1 VGLINLTEAE
11 KRAAINSPEAEADRE
26 KYREHIRLKEEA
38 YAKIEARDSVANL
51 EHYKNITISKH
62 VEDEEDEEDEDDE
75 DDDPVPSARFN
86 KPPTDQDEDRAL
98 REQAYR
104 EFPEF
109 AEPIKRGR
117 GRPPGSKTNPDKLDR
132 PDRYVH
138 TGAKKEDIFNMMLS
152 INSALSDM
160 NRRLEALESNQKKMA
175 ELQVKAVCDYVHGNQ
190 EQLIRRIKEL
200 ISKPDKPSPELELIK
215 DGIAKAFQDHG
226 TRLDSFQDRIEDIF
240 QGLGET
246 KREVESLAKLYRAP
260 QKTTPSI
267 PPEKKPE
274 QTNDLRSLCM
284 RAFESIIRPVTP
296 PDGDDFVRIERVFD
310 LALQKANTNNQKATE
325 LFVAW
330 LNSFQNHLID
340 NPETDRTVYQFFKY
354 AQGL

>member
-1 VGLINLTEAE
+1 MGFIKLTEAE
-11 KRAAINSPEAEADRE
+11 KREAINSESAAADRA
-26 KYREHIRLKEEA
+26 KYQEHIRLKEEA
-38 YAKIEARDSVANL
+38 YAKTEARDSVANL
-51 EHYKNITISKH
+51 EHFKNVTISKH
-62 VEDEEDEEDEDDE
+62 AEDEEDEEYEE
-75 DDDPVPSARFN
+75 DDDPVPSTPFN
-86 KPPTDQDEDRAL
+86 RAPSDPDEDRAL

-109 AEPIKRGR
+109 ASPPRR
-117 GRPPGSKTNPDKLDR
+117 GRPPGSKTNPDRQLSARRD
-132 PDRYVH
+132 DVL
-138 TGAKKEDIFNMMLS
+138 NMLLS
-152 INSALSDM
+152 MNSTLSDM
-160 NRRLEALESNQKKMA
+160 TRRLEALESNQKKMA
-175 ELQVKAVCDYVHGNQ
+175 ELQVKAICDYVHGDQ

-200 ISKPDKPSPELELIK
+200 LAKPTSEPSPELDIIK

-246 KREVESLAKLYRAP
+246 KREVESFARLCKSLPKPA
-260 QKTTPSI
+260 PSI

-274 QTNDLRSLCM
+274 QPASDLRTLCM
-284 RAFESIIRPVTP
+284 RAFESIIRPVAP

-325 LFVAW
+325 LFVSW

-340 NPETDRTVYQFFKY
+340 NPGIERNVYSFFKY